1 VSRPVEPFGGVIP
14 VGPWVLGADVVPS
27 VDGDAGSGRLK
38 VPVRTEITEIAEDTE
53 ALASRR
59 AVPFPGPMFLDHK
72 VGVLVTGRDGWHAQP
87 PSDEATLMNRDTKR
101 LWSPRGP
108 AGMSK
113 DAITVASPNLFA
125 TTDSR
130 VNARVRRLNHP
141 ARREASASVS
151 SAISVTSV
159 RSQAQPPHGPTS
171 SGTFQAPATGTKTN
185 ARVGRLNH
193 PARRA
198 ASASVSSAISVT
210 SVRNRAVPPHEPS
223 SCGTFQ
229 APATGTKTNAH
240 TGRLNHP
247 ARREASAS
255 VSSAISV
262 TSVRNQAQR
271 PHERCPRARC
281 RDDHTIGV
289 ASSDSPIRPAA
300 PSSFTT
306 GTPPPLLPEKIHHGA
321 TDSRSDAPPINATLL
336 RGSVAPWFRLPSINS
351 PHPGL
356 AGHKPSLMRVATI
369 NPSRL
374 CIEGRK
380 PSLVPPR
387 DNQPTTP
394 RARGAQTH
402 TGSPRDHH
410 AATSLDQL
418 PPPLRN
424 LP

>member
-1 VSRPVEPFGGVIP
+1 MAGVAP
-14 VGPWVLGADVVPS
+14 P

-59 AVPFPGPMFLDHK
+59 AVPLPGPVFLGHK
-72 VGVLVTGRDGWHAQP
+72 VGILVTGRDSWRAQP
-87 PSDEATLMNRDTKR
+87 TSDQATLINRDTKR

-141 ARREASASVS
+141 ARR
-151 SAISVTSV
+151 
-159 RSQAQPPHGPTS
+159 
-171 SGTFQAPATGTKTN
+171 
-185 ARVGRLNH
+185 
-193 PARRA
+193 A
-198 ASASVSSAISVT
+198 ASASVSSPISAT
-210 SVRNRAVPPHEPS
+210 SVRNQAVPPHEPS